1 MYKRF
6 EFQLIERFQFLCRY
20 IRLFEYSI
28 TYSCI
33 PPYLHIWDGI
43 LSNYCISIYMFQ
55 LLRILRLEWYIDL
68 PVPCLLCGG
77 KNCERGFFQKSW
89 KIEKEMEGRKVNW
102 KKKKKRNKGN
112 ILFGEKTHRY
122 KCSWNFREVWRWRE
136 CGPSSFPFEVYAAN
150 VSWQFHSLQTL
161 IRHRECE
168 ARSYFC
174 KKKLGFSFNP
184 FQLFQ
189 FQF

>member
-77 KNCERGFFQKSW
+77 KKIANEDFPKNLW
-89 KIEKEMEGRKVNW
+89 KILLKKKWKEGKWIER
-102 KKKKKRNKGN
+102 KKKR
-112 ILFGEKTHRY
+112 E
-122 KCSWNFREVWRWRE
+122 
-136 CGPSSFPFEVYAAN
+136 
-150 VSWQFHSLQTL
+150 
-161 IRHRECE
+161 IRGI
-168 ARSYFC
+168 YYLG
-174 KKKLGFSFNP
+174 KKLTGISALETFVKFEGEGNVDLHHFHLRYTRRMCHDSSTP
-184 FQLFQ
+184 SKH
-189 FQF
+189 

>member
-77 KNCERGFFQKSW
+77 KNRTRIFPKILENW
-89 KIEKEMEGRKVNW
+89 KRNGRKESEL
-102 KKKKKRNKGN
+102 KEKKKR
-112 ILFGEKTHRY
+112 E
-122 KCSWNFREVWRWRE
+122 
-136 CGPSSFPFEVYAAN
+136 
-150 VSWQFHSLQTL
+150 
-161 IRHRECE
+161 IRGI
-168 ARSYFC
+168 YLG
-174 KKKLGFSFNP
+174 KKLTGISALETFVKFEGEGNVDLHHFHLRYTRRMCHDSSTP
-184 FQLFQ
+184 SKH
-189 FQF
+189 